1 MLQLEV
7 VGFQKGVEEGMD
19 KERKEDIT
27 AIEDMLNQYAVGCNT
42 GDFDLWMSLWAD
54 DGTQM
59 PPDAPARK
67 GKEQIREGMKPIF
80 DDMKL
85 DIDIKSVDSVE
96 VHGDLGL
103 TTCKYTLKLT
113 PKAGGETINAM
124 PDGKALTL
132 FRKQPDKSWKIVYDC
147 FNSNVPP
154 T

>member
-1 MLQLEV
+1 LN
-7 VGFQKGVEEGMD
+7 
-19 KERKEDIT
+19 RY
-27 AIEDMLNQYAVGCNT
+27 AIGCNT
-42 GDFDLWMSLWAD
+42 GDFDSWISLWAE

-67 GKEQIREGMKPIF
+67 GIDQIREGMKPVF
-80 DDMKL
+80 DDMSL
-85 DIDIKSVDSVE
+85 DVVIKKVDDVE

-103 TTCKYTLKLT
+103 TRCKYSLKLT
-113 PKAGGETINAM
+113 PKAGGETLNVM

-132 FRKQPDKSWKIVYDC
+132 FRKQSDGSWKIVYDC

>member
-1 MLQLEV
+1 
-7 VGFQKGVEEGMD
+7 
-19 KERKEDIT
+19 
-27 AIEDMLNQYAVGCNT
+27 
-42 GDFDLWMSLWAD
+42 MSLWAD
-54 DGTQM
+54 DGIQM
-59 PPDAPARK
+59 PPDTPARN
-67 GKEQIREGMKPIF
+67 GKEQIREGMKPVF

-85 DIDIKSVDSVE
+85 DIAIKSIEDVE

-103 TTCKYTLKLT
+103 TRCKYTLKLT

-132 FRKQPDKSWKIVYDC
+132 FRKQPDGSWKVAYDC

>member
-1 MLQLEV
+1 MN
-7 VGFQKGVEEGMD
+7 
-19 KERKEDIT
+19 KEREENVAAIKE
-27 AIEDMLNQYAVGCNT
+27 MLDQYAKTCNK
-42 GDFDLWMSLWAD
+42 GDFNSWMSLWAD

-59 PPDAPARK
+59 PPDAPPRK
-67 GKEQIREGMKPIF
+67 GKAEIRLGMKPIF

-85 DIDIKSVDSVE
+85 DIEIKSVDDVE

-103 TTCKYTLKLT
+103 TRCKYSLKLI
-113 PKAGGETINAM
+113 PKEGGDTIDAM

-132 FRKQPDKSWKIVYDC
+132 FRKQTDGSWKIVYDC